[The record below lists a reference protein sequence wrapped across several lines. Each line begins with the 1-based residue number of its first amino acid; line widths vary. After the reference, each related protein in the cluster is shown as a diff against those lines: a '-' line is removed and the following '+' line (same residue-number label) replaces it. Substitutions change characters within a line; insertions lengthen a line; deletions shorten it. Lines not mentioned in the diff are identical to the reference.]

1 MKQFRFMCAS
11 CSRSQTNQ
19 TAHQYCN
26 YCDHDWRLLRKLAAA
41 MRAAKPE
48 RAREC
53 DVELAARAWVY
64 VCEREFPQHL
74 QAARN
79 LLAECSTH
87 IQLNFGDVPKVTPE
101 ELSLPTRE
109 DWDDDVPF

>member
-1 MKQFRFMCAS
+1 M
-11 CSRSQTNQ
+11 
-19 TAHQYCN
+19 
-26 YCDHDWRLLRKLAAA
+26 RK
-41 MRAAKPE
+41 AKPE

-74 QAARN
+74 QAARE
-79 LLAECSTH
+79 LLTECSTH

-101 ELSLPTRE
+101 QLAVQRITVVPREGKLPE
-109 DWDDDVPF
+109 QDWDDDDVPF